1 MDTKIEAILKAAI
14 AAPSGENCQP
24 WHFKVRGNE
33 ILVYL
38 VPERDQSLYNFGHR
52 ASYMAVGAAI
62 ENIVIEASR
71 QGVTAEV
78 SFFENTLEANVVARI
93 TLTSSKTTPDPLAEY
108 ILERT
113 TNRKPFK
120 KDSLLKSELEALQDA
135 ARNIQGPKIL
145 FTDTQSELSVLGK
158 VGATN
163 EEVMLTN
170 EQLHAFFFSHVNW
183 TKEEDE
189 EKKIGFF
196 IDTLELPPPARLMFK
211 VFKKWGVMK
220 QLIRIGFHRIV
231 GKENA
236 ATYAKASAMGA
247 LVTAGDTPIDFVQ
260 AGRTMERVWLTATSL
275 GLQFQ
280 PITGILYF
288 YLRLKAGDRGAFTI
302 DQQKQILDAYEKAE
316 TIFAAQGKTI
326 SFMFRVGRGSPP
338 SARSVRF
345 SLEESVTIE

>member
-24 WHFKVRGNE
+24 WQFKVRGNE

-38 VPERDQSLYNFGHR
+38 LPERDQSLYNFGHL
-52 ASYMAVGAAI
+52 ASYMAIGAAI
-62 ENIVIEASR
+62 ENLLIEASR
-71 QGVTAEV
+71 QGVAAEV
-78 SFFENTLEANVVARI
+78 SFFENILEANVVARI
-93 TLTSSKTTPDPLAEY
+93 ALTTNQTTPDPLAKY
-108 ILERT
+108 IPLRA

-120 KDSLLKSELEALQDA
+120 KIPLSHEEILALRSAASDRKGSQVLLTDNRDEIA
-135 ARNIQGPKIL
+135 A
-145 FTDTQSELSVLGK
+145 LGK

-163 EEVMLTN
+163 EEVMLSN
-170 EQLHAFFFSHVNW
+170 KQLHAFFFDHVNW
-183 TKEEDE
+183 TKKEDE

-211 VFKKWGVMK
+211 VFKRWGVMK

-236 ATYAKASAMGA
+236 ATYAKAGAIGA

-338 SARSVRF
+338 TARSVRF